1 MAYYESVAEMVG
13 NTPLLALHGIEKVF
27 SLKASLF
34 AKLESFNPA
43 SSAKDRI
50 ALAMIL
56 AAEASGE
63 LSKNGT
69 IIEPTSGNTGIGLA
83 AIGCARGYRV
93 IIVMPDT
100 MSVERQRL
108 IAAYGAELVL
118 TKGALG
124 MAGAIAKANEL
135 KETIPGSYIPNQFE
149 NPANPAIHAKTT
161 AKEIWEDTQGKV
173 DVLVAGIGTGG
184 TISGCASF
192 LKEQKADVIAIGVE
206 PTSSPLLSKGVAG
219 PHGLQGIG
227 ANFVPKTL
235 DRTLLDR
242 VVTVDEPS
250 AYDAVRAMARSE
262 GILVGISSG
271 AALSAAIQLAKT
283 EDFAGKNIVVILP
296 DTGERYLSTSLF
308 TEEQP

>member
-27 SLKASLF
+27 SLRASLF

-56 AAEASGE
+56 AAEAGGE
-63 LSKNGT
+63 LSPNGT

-184 TISGCASF
+184 TISGCAAF
-192 LKEQKADVIAIGVE
+192 LKQQKPDVIVVGVE
-206 PTSSPLLSKGVAG
+206 PAASPLLTKGVAG

>member
-100 MSVERQRL
+100 MSVERRRL

-184 TISGCASF
+184 TISGCAAF

>member
-27 SLKASLF
+27 SLRASLF

-63 LSKNGT
+63 LSPNGT

-108 IAAYGAELVL
+108 ITAYGAELVL

-135 KETIPGSYIPNQFE
+135 KESIPGSYIPNQFE

-184 TISGCASF
+184 TISGCAAF
-192 LKEQKADVIAIGVE
+192 LKQQKPDVIVVGVE
-206 PTSSPLLSKGVAG
+206 PAASPLLTKGVAG

>member
-100 MSVERQRL
+100 MSVERRRL

-283 EDFAGKNIVVILP
+283 EDFTDKNIVVILP